1 MNLKRLADEVQTQVT
16 HDLLVTAD
24 GSESLGDF
32 ELDFDRAVNIRA
44 LDEAMDTFRGRDL
57 RPADDAPMALAV
69 RTALPLTAREAA
81 ERNVWWW
88 LTLRRHPEIVR
99 RRWTKKSESGD
110 ATFSRER
117 MLGQVNRNA
126 FARLWWGAEMVQTLP
141 NPSEYTQL
149 MFKNQDLF
157 EAVIGRSLGRYPLAL
172 QVILDELSPLQG
184 KEAREL
190 VRDLRFLLS
199 TLVLE
204 ALSPEDLRKE
214 LRQLRTARS

>member
-1 MNLKRLADEVQTQVT
+1 
-16 HDLLVTAD
+16 
-24 GSESLGDF
+24 
-32 ELDFDRAVNIRA
+32 
-44 LDEAMDTFRGRDL
+44 
-57 RPADDAPMALAV
+57 
-69 RTALPLTAREAA
+69 
-81 ERNVWWW
+81 
-88 LTLRRHPEIVR
+88 
-99 RRWTKKSESGD
+99 
-110 ATFSRER
+110 
-117 MLGQVNRNA
+117 
-126 FARLWWGAEMVQTLP
+126 MVQTLP
-141 NPSEYTQL
+141 NPPEYTQL